1 MAAATAIRVG
11 QAIGAGERDRLR
23 PVAAAA
29 IGLVSGWMAFVTV
42 ALVLGGGAVAAA
54 LSADPEVV
62 ALATAMFVIVALIQV
77 ADGIQSTALG
87 ALRGAMDFRWP
98 TMFTL
103 ACYWLLA
110 LPLAAVLGFWADV
123 GPLGVWAGYGAG
135 IVLAAVVLPVR
146 FWRLTR

>member
-1 MAAATAIRVG
+1 M
-11 QAIGAGERDRLR
+11 
-23 PVAAAA
+23 
-29 IGLVSGWMAFVTV
+29 GLASGWLALVTV
-42 ALVLGGGAVAAA
+42 ALVLFGGAVAAA
-54 LSADPEVV
+54 LSEDPAVVSLAAAMFVVV
-62 ALATAMFVIVALIQV
+62 ALVQV

-110 LPLAAVLGFWADV
+110 LPFAALLGFGAEL
-123 GPLGVWAGYGAG
+123 GPLGIWAGYGAG
-135 IVLAAVVLPVR
+135 IFLAALVLPLR

>member
-1 MAAATAIRVG
+1 MSAATAIRVG

-23 PVAAAA
+23 PVATAAMS
-29 IGLVSGWMAFVTV
+29 LVSGWMILVTAGLVLFGGTV
-42 ALVLGGGAVAAA
+42 AGA
-54 LSADPEVV
+54 LSEDPAVV

-87 ALRGAMDFRWP
+87 ALRGFTDFRWP
-98 TMFTL
+98 TAFTL

-110 LPLAAVLGFWADV
+110 LPLAAALGLFADL
-123 GPLGVWAGYGAG
+123 GPLGVWAGYGTG
-135 IVLAAVVLPVR
+135 IVLAAVVLPLR